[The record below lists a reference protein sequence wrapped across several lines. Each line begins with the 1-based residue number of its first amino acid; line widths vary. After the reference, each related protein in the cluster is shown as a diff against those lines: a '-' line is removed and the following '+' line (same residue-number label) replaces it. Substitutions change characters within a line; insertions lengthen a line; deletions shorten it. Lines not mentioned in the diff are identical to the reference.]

1 MGPVL
6 VSAVDLVDLVVVVVV
21 VVLVVLVALLGPIVL
36 VAPAYVHPVGPVVQM
51 FLLIV
56 ALVPSAVALLR
67 DAVGEGNQSNIN
79 CICSKLTEVLTLC
92 YVSPFYLI
100 FAILVIN

>member
-67 DAVGEGNQSNIN
+67 DAVGEGNQS
-79 CICSKLTEVLTLC
+79 EVLTLC

>member
-21 VVLVVLVALLGPIVL
+21 VVVLVVLVALLAPIVL

-67 DAVGEGNQSNIN
+67 DAVGEGNQPNIK
-79 CICSKLTEVLTLC
+79 CICSKLTLY
-92 YVSPFYLI
+92 YVSSFYLI
-100 FAILVIN
+100 FAILVRN